1 MSLTPHP
8 WPSVVMPI
16 KDERDNL
23 APLTKQMITVLS
35 AHVEST
41 MVLCPRSCRSRH
53 AR

>member
-1 MSLTPHP
+1 MSLTPHL

-23 APLTKQMITVLS
+23 TPLTKQMIT
-35 AHVEST
+35 ARVEST